1 MIDFGCGAGSF
12 LQALTLQE
20 SSLRLYGLD
29 FSGPLIDVARHR
41 VGNDEPGH
49 FWRADIR
56 HVAFL
61 PSEEFDHG
69 VSFGVFMYLET
80 LADVLAAWRE
90 MARVTKVNGSVI
102 LAEVSDKDREEE
114 AKELR
119 DGKKNKYEKKK
130 KEGQKTAGGTPDH
143 LYIPK
148 SLFIDNAEKFG
159 LKIDAILDHRE
170 MTPDLSFY
178 GPSAY
183 RYTVYAT
190 KVSNVEG

>member
-1 MIDFGCGAGSF
+1 M
-12 LQALTLQE
+12 
-20 SSLRLYGLD
+20 YGLD

-41 VGNDEPGH
+41 VDNDEPGH

-56 HVAFL
+56 HVAFF

-69 VSFGVFMYLET
+69 KSFRVFM
-80 LADVLAAWRE
+80 ADVLAAWGE
-90 MARVTKVNGSVI
+90 MARVMKVNGSMI
-102 LAEVSDKDREEE
+102 LAEVSNKDREEE
-114 AKELR
+114 AKKLR
-119 DGKKNKYEKKK
+119 DGKKNKYERKK
-130 KEGQKTAGGTPDH
+130 KEGQKTAGGTIDH

-159 LKIDAILDHRE
+159 LKIDAILDERD

-190 KVSNVEG
+190 KVAQI